1 MCLNM
6 KEKIR
11 YLASSNDSSALP
23 LRPFWLQWGN
33 LSTSDNSS
41 ISSSSHHTRQ
51 SSLQHPVSH
60 HTNCYDQSTV
70 SSSPLTCLWLSTTCN
85 EHSRLSAYT
94 KYDCR
99 LPSLTMYA
107 INTEKLN
114 ICADIL
120 IHFTLLIFLIFEIAS
135 DSWCRPREVSDVAN
149 HRNVPTSETTFVI
162 ASANSLNDIFPS
174 LPP

>member
-1 MCLNM
+1 MRARLCPWDRSDSNEGTCLQVTTAAFH
-6 KEKIR
+6 R
-11 YLASSNDSSALP
+11 
-23 LRPFWLQWGN
+23 
-33 LSTSDNSS
+33 
-41 ISSSSHHTRQ
+41 HHITHV
-51 SSLQHPVSH
+51 SPVSQ
-60 HTNCYDQSTV
+60 HTNCYDQWTV

-99 LPSLTMYA
+99 LPSLTMYT

-120 IHFTLLIFLIFEIAS
+120 IHFTLLNFLIFDIAS
-135 DSWCRPREVSDVAN
+135 DSWCRPWEVSDVAN
-149 HRNVPTSETTFVI
+149 HRNLPTSETTFVI